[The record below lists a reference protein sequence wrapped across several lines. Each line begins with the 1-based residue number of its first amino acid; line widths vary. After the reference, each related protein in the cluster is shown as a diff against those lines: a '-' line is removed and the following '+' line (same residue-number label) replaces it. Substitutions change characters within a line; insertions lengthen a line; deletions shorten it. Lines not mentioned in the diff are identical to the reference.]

1 MATNALPV
9 TPAQAS
15 RLLLAV
21 QASDTVACAIPLRLI
36 REDLER
42 LGCPPWLQ
50 RTIPVVKGASVVG
63 LLAGR
68 RDARLG
74 RLTTDA
80 LVAYFLCALGAHA
93 RVRDPAWRWAAAA
106 GMLGLTLV
114 ARRAYADADVIDL
127 TAETG
132 TVDVPSPPIP
142 DAAANPDGALASAP
156 APTPVEPADA

>member
-1 MATNALPV
+1 MPVDALPV
-9 TPAQAS
+9 SPQQAS

-21 QASDTVACAIPLRLI
+21 QATDAVACAIPLEAI
-36 REDLER
+36 RADLER

-50 RTIPVVKGASVVG
+50 HTIPVVKGASVVG

-68 RDARLG
+68 RHPRLG

-80 LVAYFLCALGAHA
+80 LVAYFVCALGAHA

-114 ARRAYADADVIDL
+114 ARQAYAERGREPEVIDL
-127 TAETG
+127 TGDTRPVEGPATLFEDETPHDEPAPAET
-132 TVDVPSPPIP
+132 
-142 DAAANPDGALASAP
+142 
-156 APTPVEPADA
+156 